1 MAKLTA
7 WAFLGVVA
15 TGLFLGVFGQNPES
29 DTFETPTP
37 VPAKQEKIMVLH
49 LSDEGRYMVDEVQA
63 DFIIAQ
69 LDKAES
75 EGFTR
80 VIFKI
85 DTYGG
90 VVMHARTI
98 TERLLRLKIPTIAY
112 VTTKAISAGTF
123 IAYACD
129 QIVMEQNTTLGDAQM
144 IMQTAEGIEE
154 APEKAVT
161 VFRADWRKA
170 CDIKNRSFAL
180 ARGFFEVDVEV
191 LQVGK
196 PQDLRFITREDYE
209 FLAEKDRPPI
219 VKVVVKKGELLTVFA
234 KEAQALGIAREASSF
249 EAFLQSEG
257 LQAADLQEQQMSFN
271 QKVLRFLGA
280 NSWVFLILTM
290 VGLNGIYMEIKM
302 PGFGAPG
309 LTALVCFTIVFGSR
323 FLLGTASPLELAVF
337 VAGIVCCLAE
347 IFVLPGFGV
356 AGITGIVLMFGSLI
370 FASLPDFGGSIPVVP
385 RFEMQWEWLGSLFR
399 WTMASFLLS
408 FLMFFGL
415 ITLILKSPVK
425 SPLVLAGELSN
436 DEGVVAPVVE
446 DVAAILGREGVIEGG
461 LRPGGKMRLEQGKLI
476 DVVSEVGF
484 IDDGQRV
491 VVDKL
496 DGNRVIVRPV

>member
-1 MAKLTA
+1 
-7 WAFLGVVA
+7 
-15 TGLFLGVFGQNPES
+15 
-29 DTFETPTP
+29 
-37 VPAKQEKIMVLH
+37 
-49 LSDEGRYMVDEVQA
+49 MVDEVQA

-69 LDKAES
+69 LDKAEA

-80 VIFKI
+80 IILKI

-98 TERLLRLKIPTIAY
+98 TERLLRLKIPTTAY

-129 QIVMEQNTTLGDAQM
+129 TIVMESNTTLGDAQM
-144 IMQTAEGIEE
+144 IMQTTEGIKE

-180 ARGFFEVDVEV
+180 ARGFFEIDVEV

-196 PQDLRFITREDYE
+196 PEDLRFMTREDYE

-219 VKVVVKKGELLTVFA
+219 IKIVVKKGELLTLFA
-234 KEAQALGIAREASSF
+234 KEAQALGIATEASSF
-249 EAFLQSEG
+249 EAFLKSEG
-257 LQAADLQEQQMSFN
+257 LRAADLEEQQMTFSQN
-271 QKVLRFLGA
+271 ILRFLGA

-309 LTALVCFTIVFGSR
+309 LTAVVCFTIVFGSR

-337 VAGIVCCLAE
+337 VAGILCCLAE

-356 AGITGIVLMFGSLI
+356 AGITGMVLMFASLV
-370 FASLPDFGGSIPVVP
+370 FASLPDFGGPLPIP
-385 RFEMQWEWLGSLFR
+385 RFEMQWEWLRSLL
-399 WTMASFLLS
+399 WLTASSFLLS
-408 FLMFFGL
+408 FLLFGGL
-415 ITLILKSPVK
+415 VTLILKSPVK
-425 SPLVLAGELSN
+425 SPLVLAHELTSN
-436 DEGVVAPVVE
+436 EGVVAAVVE
-446 DVAAILGREGVIEGG
+446 EAAAILGREGVIEGG
-461 LRPGGKMRLEQGKLI
+461 LRPGGKMRLDQGKLI

-496 DGNRVIVRPV
+496 DGNRVVVRPV

>member
-1 MAKLTA
+1 MAKPAAFWMSVVL
-7 WAFLGVVA
+7 WAGFSAAALGW
-15 TGLFLGVFGQNPES
+15 NPEGALEKS
-29 DTFETPTP
+29 PGAVAP
-37 VPAKQEKIMVLH
+37 VREKIMVLH

-69 LDKAES
+69 LDKAEA
-75 EGFTR
+75 EGYTR

-98 TERLLRLKIPTIAY
+98 TERLLRLKIPTTAY

-129 QIVMEQNTTLGDAQM
+129 QIVMERNTTLGDAQV
-144 IMQTAEGIEE
+144 IMQTADGIQE

-180 ARGFFEVDVEV
+180 ARGFFEIDVEV

-196 PQDLRFITREDYE
+196 PEELRFMTREDYD

-219 VKVVVKKGELLTVFA
+219 VKVVVKKGQLLTVFA
-234 KEAQALGIAREASSF
+234 KEAQALGIATEASSF
-249 EAFLQSEG
+249 EAFLKSEG
-257 LQAADLQEQQMSFN
+257 LNAADLEEQQMTFS
-271 QKVLRFLGA
+271 QDVLRFLGA
-280 NSWVFLILTM
+280 NPWVFLILTM

-309 LTALVCFTIVFGSR
+309 LTAVVCFTIVFGSR

-337 VAGIVCCLAE
+337 AAGILCCLAE

-356 AGITGIVLMFGSLI
+356 AGISGLVLMFGSLI
-370 FASLPDFGGSIPVVP
+370 FASLPDFGGGPLPVP
-385 RFEMQWEWLGSLFR
+385 RFEMQWAWLSSLFN
-399 WTMASFLLS
+399 WTMASFIGS
-408 FLMFFGL
+408 FVMFFGL
-415 ITLILKSPVK
+415 VSLVLKTPVK
-425 SPLVLAGELSN
+425 SPLVLAHELSN
-436 DEGVVAPVVE
+436 DDGVVAPI
-446 DVAAILGREGVIEGG
+446 VAEASAILGHEGLIEGG
-461 LRPGGKMRLEQGKLI
+461 LRPGGKMRLDGGRLI

-484 IDDGQRV
+484 LDDGQRV
-491 VVDKL
+491 VVDRL